1 MESSD
6 VRPQVGDL
14 VLPYSR
20 IRGVAVMY
28 GIIVRRDGI
37 FYDILWGGKDTFD
50 EYWTTDDFYVVKS
63 EPEAR

>member
-1 MESSD
+1 MEPSD
-6 VRPQVGDL
+6 VPPQVGDL
-14 VLPYSR
+14 VLPYFR

-37 FYDILWGGKDTFD
+37 FYDILWGGKDTHD